1 MTKMSKMAWEHAKKQ
16 MEKNMENAYTE
27 PLSKGNYNLKLK
39 SLELVEGKFG
49 ESYLFKGS
57 IEEDQQNEY
66 VLWITKPNKFTFGTD
81 LGKLFRATNTNIP
94 KDKTLSDSLIEKTFT
109 GQDVAIEL
117 TYSDSMSAK
126 CKLRGI

>member
-1 MTKMSKMAWEHAKKQ
+1 MGKMAWEHAKKQ

-27 PLSKGNYNLKLK
+27 PLSEGNYNLKLE
-39 SLELVEGKFG
+39 SMEVVDGKFG

-57 IEEDQQNEY
+57 IEQDTGNSY

-81 LGKLFRATNTNIP
+81 LGKLYRATNTNVP
-94 KDKTLSDSLIEKTFT
+94 KVKKLTDELIADTFN
-109 GQDVAIEL
+109 GKDVAISR
-117 TYSDSMSAK
+117 TYNDGSSAK